1 MRVAPASPR
10 SLTCC
15 PPLRWIV
22 WPDPRQGRGAGTRGR
37 PPARCRAGG
46 NAAGQAG
53 GCTWAL
59 GSGLSAI
66 APRPVF
72 GHRTVVGAA
81 ELVVGLALI
90 VYGILAL
97 RRTGRASEAPRRGWL
112 DRLAS
117 VHLWTAIGVGVVLNL
132 RPKAL
137 LLAVAGGLAIGSSR
151 LTTAETIA
159 AAAIYAALSASVIGG
174 IVVAHLVRT
183 RPGEIDGIAGE
194 GM

>member
-1 MRVAPASPR
+1 M
-10 SLTCC
+10 
-15 PPLRWIV
+15 
-22 WPDPRQGRGAGTRGR
+22 
-37 PPARCRAGG
+37 
-46 NAAGQAG
+46 
-53 GCTWAL
+53 
-59 GSGLSAI
+59 
-66 APRPVF
+66 
-72 GHRTVVGAA
+72 
-81 ELVVGLALI
+81 
-90 VYGILAL
+90 
-97 RRTGRASEAPRRGWL
+97 
-112 DRLAS
+112 
-117 VHLWTAIGVGVVLNL
+117 HLWTAIGVGVVLNL